1 MAGTF
6 KFELVSPERILMS
19 VDAQNVIVP
28 GAEGQFTVLQG
39 HAPVI
44 STLLPGVIHV
54 TTESSKQSIFVR
66 SGFAE
71 VTADQLTILA
81 ERAFIIEEADPRQ
94 LDDELDLAQKALDSA
109 DTDDARLHVTRAIEQ
124 LKALIGEAA

>member
-19 VDAQNVIVP
+19 VDVDQVIVP
-28 GAEGQFTVLQG
+28 GAEGQFTVLQS

-54 TTESSKQSIFVR
+54 KSAEIKKSIFVR

-81 ERAFIIEEADPRQ
+81 ERAFIVDEVDPRQ
-94 LDDELDLAQKALDSA
+94 LDEELELAQRALDTA
-109 DTDDARLHVTRAIEQ
+109 ETDDARLHVTRAIEQ

>member
-19 VDAQNVIVP
+19 VDADQVIVP

-54 TTESSKQSIFVR
+54 TTADLKKAIFVR

-71 VTADQLTILA
+71 VTADQVTVLA
-81 ERAFIIEEADPRQ
+81 ERAFIVDEVDPRH
-94 LDDELDLAQKALDSA
+94 LDDELEAAQQSLDAA

>member
-19 VDAQNVIVP
+19 VDAEQVIVP
-28 GAEGQFTVLQG
+28 GAEGQFTVFQG

-54 TTESSKQSIFVR
+54 TTADGKKAIFVR

-81 ERAFIIEEADPRQ
+81 ERAFMVDEADSRH
-94 LDDELDLAQKALDSA
+94 LDEELDLAQKALDSA
-109 DTDDARLHVTRAIEQ
+109 DTDEARLHVTRAIEQ
-124 LKALIGEAA
+124 LRALVTKAA

>member
-19 VDAQNVIVP
+19 VDAEQVIVP

-54 TTESSKQSIFVR
+54 TTAGAKKAIFVR

-71 VTADQLTILA
+71 VTADQLTVLA
-81 ERAFIIEEADPRQ
+81 ERAFIVDEVDPRQ
-94 LDDELDLAQKALDSA
+94 LDDELEAAQRSLDAA

>member
-1 MAGTF
+1 MAGMF

-19 VDAQNVIVP
+19 VDAEQVIVP
-28 GAEGQFTVLQG
+28 GAEGQFTVFQG

-81 ERAFIIEEADPRQ
+81 ERAFIIEEVDPRH
-94 LDDELDLAQKALDSA
+94 LDDELDMAQKALDSA

-124 LKALIGEAA
+124 LKALVDKAA

>member
-19 VDAQNVIVP
+19 VDAEQVIVP
-28 GAEGQFTVLQG
+28 GAEGEFTVLVD

-44 STLLPGVIHV
+44 STLLPGVIRV
-54 TTESSKQSIFVR
+54 TTADSKQSIFVR

-71 VTADQLTILA
+71 VTAEQLTVLA
-81 ERAFIIEEADPRQ
+81 ERAFIVEEADPRQ
-94 LDDELDLAQKALDSA
+94 LDNELDLAQRALDDA
-109 DTDDARLHVTRAIEQ
+109 DTDDARLHVTRAIEE
-124 LKALIGEAA
+124 LKALIEQAA